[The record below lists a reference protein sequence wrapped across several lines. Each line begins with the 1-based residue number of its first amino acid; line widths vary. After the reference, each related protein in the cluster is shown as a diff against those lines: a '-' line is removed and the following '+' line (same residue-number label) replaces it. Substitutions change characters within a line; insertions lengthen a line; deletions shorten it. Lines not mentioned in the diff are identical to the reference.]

1 MTAMLHGTWPIIRCR
16 FATKPHGHLPVS
28 ALGSFA
34 KMSLL
39 PKDVLPLPP
48 AFQGA
53 PVARYAD
60 ALIAFSTKYKWL
72 ADIHI
77 VNFITMAQWDMIDP
91 DWREALL
98 RDDVGYGELMRL
110 ASFSECMVHLV
121 WIFFFFIILN

>member
-1 MTAMLHGTWPIIRCR
+1 
-16 FATKPHGHLPVS
+16 
-28 ALGSFA
+28 
-34 KMSLL
+34 MSLL